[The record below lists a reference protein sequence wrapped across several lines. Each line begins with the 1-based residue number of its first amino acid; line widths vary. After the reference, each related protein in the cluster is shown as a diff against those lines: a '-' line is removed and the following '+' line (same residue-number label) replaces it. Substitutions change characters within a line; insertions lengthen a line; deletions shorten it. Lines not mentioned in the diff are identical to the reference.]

1 MSFIHCHTGLIPC
14 DIILFN
20 SMNIFKLMSRIYWRY
35 FSSPEKY
42 ARHIGVNIG
51 ENNLIG
57 KKHWSSEPYLITVGS
72 HCQLTDCK
80 IFTHGGGNSVRRTH
94 PNFDCFGKVKIGD
107 YVYIGTNALIM
118 PGVTIGDNSL
128 IAAGS
133 VVTKSVPS
141 GTVVA
146 GNPARIICTVEE
158 YYERNK
164 KWDLHSKGMTGT
176 DKKKMLMSISDD
188 RFIKK

>member
-1 MSFIHCHTGLIPC
+1 MLHGNNTPCNIKIDYMS
-14 DIILFN
+14 IIK
-20 SMNIFKLMSRIYWRY
+20 IFANIYWRL
-35 FSSPEKY
+35 FASPLKY

-80 IFTHGGGNSVRRTH
+80 IFTHGGGNAVRRFH
-94 PNFDCFGKVKIGD
+94 PDFDCFGKVKIGD
-107 YVYIGTNALIM
+107 FVYIGTNALIM
-118 PGVTIGDNSL
+118 PGVTIGDNTL

-133 VVTKSVPS
+133 IVTKSIPA
-141 GTVVA
+141 GVVAA
-146 GNPARIICTVEE
+146 GNPAKILCTVEE

-164 KWDLHSKGMTGT
+164 KWDLHSKGMPGE
-176 DKKKMLMSISDD
+176 DKKQMLLNLSEEK
-188 RFIKK
+188 FIHK

>member
-1 MSFIHCHTGLIPC
+1 MKIFN
-14 DIILFN
+14 II
-20 SMNIFKLMSRIYWRY
+20 SKIYWRY
-35 FSSPEKY
+35 FASPVKY

-57 KKHWSSEPYLITVGS
+57 KGHWSSEPYLITVGNN
-72 HCQLTDCK
+72 CQLTNCK
-80 IFTHGGGNSVRRTH
+80 LFTHGGAGVLRDKH
-94 PNFDCFGKVKIGD
+94 PDFDCFGKVVIGN

-118 PGVTIGDNSL
+118 PGVTIGDNVL

-141 GTVVA
+141 RMVVA
-146 GNPARIICTVEE
+146 GNPAKIICTIDE

-164 KWDLHSKGMTGT
+164 QFNLHSKGLSYT
-176 DKKKMLMSISDD
+176 KKKEVIMNASTTQLIN
-188 RFIKK
+188 K